1 MKASFPHFLLA
12 LGLALPGT
20 AVAQTELGNF
30 SAVGRGGVIN
40 TFAQGYQAIGINPA
54 NLGRSGAPLVSFTIG
69 EFGAG
74 AASRTL
80 TKDIFKNIITS
91 DSQPLTPG
99 QRTELVN
106 ALSGPDVL
114 NLNLDGTTLGLAVS
128 LPNGLG
134 GIAISNRLRNSL
146 HLGLNPN
153 AADILVNGQ
162 NAAIV
167 KQYYPTP
174 NTGSTPTPTNPNAP
188 LVSTVLDGTS
198 IQLASTSEYSL
209 SYGVEVLSKDALHIS
224 VGAGYRYIQGLGIV
238 DVRAESGSLYAFT
251 ALSPVFDIDYGAL
264 SANPNFNSVRE
275 SGLFKSVGS
284 GNGFDL
290 GVAVE
295 AGKGLRF
302 GASVTD
308 LGNMTWTGNVVT
320 ANDQRLQ
327 QLQSQ
332 GATTY
337 DIFSSL
343 ADQFDTDK
351 QTLFTYEAAK
361 ERKAALPGKFRFGA
375 GMRVS
380 NLLEVGLD
388 VTTPLNKVAGN
399 LTSPFVGVGVDFKP
413 VSGVR
418 LSSGVSGGAGY
429 GTNLPLG
436 ITFVTSVWEA
446 GFSTRDV
453 LGLYSDK
460 SPYYSVATGIL
471 RFRFGGNKEEQ

>member
-1 MKASFPHFLLA
+1 MKAPFYYALLA
-12 LGLALPGT
+12 LGLALPGS
-20 AVAQTELGNF
+20 AWAQNELSNF
-30 SAVGRGGVIN
+30 SAAGRGGVIN
-40 TFAQGYQAIGINPA
+40 TFAQGYQAIGVNPA
-54 NLGRSGAPLVSFTIG
+54 NLGRAGAPLVSFTIG

-74 AASRTL
+74 GASRSL
-80 TKDIFKNIITS
+80 TQNIFKNIITA
-91 DSQPLTPG
+91 DSQPLTAA
-99 QRTELVN
+99 QRTELVG

-114 NLNLDGTTLGLAVS
+114 NLNVDATTVGFAVA

-134 GIAISNRLRNSL
+134 GIAFSNRLRNSL

-167 KQYYPTP
+167 RQYYPTA
-174 NTGSTPTPTNPNAP
+174 NTSGSPTPTNPNAP

-198 IQLASTSEYSL
+198 IQLASTSEYNV
-209 SYGVEVLSKDALHIS
+209 SYGLEVLSKDGLHASIG
-224 VGAGYRYIQGLGIV
+224 VGYRYIQGLGIV

-251 ALSPVFDIDYGAL
+251 ALSPVFDIDYGTL
-264 SANPNFNSVRE
+264 SSNPNFNSVRE
-275 SGLFKSVGS
+275 SGVFNSVGN
-284 GNGFDL
+284 GHGFDFGL
-290 GVAVE
+290 AVE
-295 AGKGLRF
+295 VGKGLRL

-308 LGNMTWTGNVVT
+308 IGNMTWTGNVVT
-320 ANDQRLQ
+320 ATDQRLQ

-380 NLLEVGLD
+380 SLVEVGVD

-399 LTSPFVGVGVDFKP
+399 LTSSFVGLGVDFKP
-413 VSGVR
+413 VNWIR

-429 GTNLPLG
+429 GASLPLG
-436 ITFVTSVWEA
+436 LTFVTPVWEA
-446 GFSTRDV
+446 GFSSRDV
-453 LGLYSDK
+453 TGYFSDK
-460 SPYYSVATGIL
+460 SPYYSIAAGFL
-471 RFRFGGNKEEQ
+471 RFKIGGNKEEQ